1 LRAAFACKVSVGQI
15 LRARIL
21 RQLPTEAM
29 MADNIEGIS
38 VANDGEAVKFGI
50 RVDSVHHFCIVS
62 REVLKELSQPGG
74 HKTDLLEEFE
84 RHRELINEKAALAI
98 RNGLK
103 GDPLPLTIDLFLP

>member
-1 LRAAFACKVSVGQI
+1 
-15 LRARIL
+15 
-21 RQLPTEAM
+21 M